1 MLAADR
7 QRLVEVSSMLVG
19 KSAAMPTAADVALV
33 EKTSPRFA
41 GPIFAEA
48 LVGVAKDGSLNAA
61 HVSTLVNEL
70 FMRITKPIKGMVC
83 KQMQTLTLAVVR
95 AAATPGDAAFVN
107 WARAVAAAE
116 FCIGTCNVCHEHPPD
131 TKSDAIWRLLGASQC
146 TSAAGASG
154 RHRRVNWYTMMVRM
168 AVTYTEPGEW
178 SEAHA
183 AMRKNADLVPEVVA
197 QIKAMERTKSISAAT
212 LAAARKQMC
221 MPPIA
226 ECKKT
231 QTAGVDTDP
240 LSFDFDGEFLDDA
253 MAVHTT
259 VADHEVIDIPDDLVV
274 AIAALD
280 AAPNTPPKR
289 GRPRKSKSE
298 STAVLSP
305 VTPQGITK
313 NRAPSRTLDAAAAVA
328 AVQQTMPGYFNVV
341 MNRGGLT
348 PPIDLVTGKKPPSA
362 ARRGVGRRAGKQVVG
377 VAVHQAAGS
386 ECSLLCDESS
396 EELAKETI
404 NWSSRASCPRHSFII
419 APHFVKPACM
429 YTASWSPSD
438 HAICGAVSLEQALGR
453 A

>member
-1 MLAADR
+1 MLAEDR

-19 KSAAMPTAADVALV
+19 KSTAMPTAADVALV
-33 EKTSPRFA
+33 EKTSPKFA

-48 LVGVAKDGSLNAA
+48 LVGVAKDGSLNAT

-83 KQMQTLTLAVVR
+83 KQMQTLTLVR

-154 RHRRVNWYTMMVRM
+154 RQRRVNWYTMMVRM
-168 AVTYTEPGEW
+168 AVTYTQPGEW

-197 QIKAMERTKSISAAT
+197 QIKAMERAKSISAAT

-221 MPPIA
+221 LPPIA

-231 QTAGVDTDP
+231 QIAGVDTDP

-253 MAVHTT
+253 MALHTT
-259 VADHEVIDIPDDLVV
+259 VADDQVIDIPDDLVV
-274 AIAALD
+274 AIAAFD
-280 AAPNTPPKR
+280 AAPNTPPKK
-289 GRPRKSKSE
+289 GRPRKSKPE

-305 VTPQGITK
+305 VTPQGVTK
-313 NRAPSRTLDAAAAVA
+313 SRAPARTLDAAATAA
-328 AVQQTMPGYFNVV
+328 AVQQTMTGYFNVV

-348 PPIDLVTGKKPPSA
+348 PPIDLVSGKKPPWA
-362 ARRGVGRRAGKQVVG
+362 ARRGVSRRPSKQLVG
-377 VAVHQAAGS
+377 MAVCQAAGS

-404 NWSSRASCPRHSFII
+404 NWSSHTSCPRRSFII
-419 APHFVKPACM
+419 APHFVKPASM
-429 YTASWSPSD
+429 YTASWSLGTS
-438 HAICGAVSLEQALGR
+438 AICGAVSLEQALGR